1 MSIEGFDKRRREY
14 KHLGWV
20 YVAQNSCFVD
30 KVFKIGQTQTSPS
43 ERMDISVRQ
52 PPYTKNLISSTLYMY
67 PSIWPPRICPSGI
80 ERFPAKSWKRIFNA
94 PLMTIVKT
102 LDEAGNLFQTPLVKT
117 QHAGMLPPALEKQI
131 VSCPKCKKKSRVP
144 LLGIGITVTCTACNA
159 PYKVIHD

>member
-1 MSIEGFDKRRREY
+1 
-14 KHLGWV
+14 
-20 YVAQNSCFVD
+20 
-30 KVFKIGQTQTSPS
+30 
-43 ERMDISVRQ
+43 
-52 PPYTKNLISSTLYMY
+52 
-67 PSIWPPRICPSGI
+67 
-80 ERFPAKSWKRIFNA
+80 
-94 PLMTIVKT
+94 MTIVKT